1 MGISAIS
8 RGFRTMIRKPIPTA
22 WQILMNSRWSAMSHI
37 QVSSWNSVLCRAMVQ
52 RTLGA
57 SLDEQR
63 TIADEVLG
71 DVGDLL
77 EAVGHCDWI
86 DWGKVQNWKDRMIQS
101 STERE
106 KAEGVDWEEKR
117 MIWTVFLLYGEI
129 GELALLET
137 GDSVLP
143 LPGRW
148 GALRRHPSCLPTSPP
163 PAPTDW
169 RLSHH
174 QRPSF
179 LVSPFVFDIAKLL
192 CMGFDLVWTVSSR
205 LVPSLARVNC
215 VASLHLSLS
224 PCVDGNRFRGYIQTG
239 WRSCVPPGLHRF
251 RGYSLLR

>member
-1 MGISAIS
+1 
-8 RGFRTMIRKPIPTA
+8 MIRKPIPTA

-192 CMGFDLVWTVSSR
+192 CMGFRFRLNRFFTTCPISCSR
-205 LVPSLARVNC
+205 QLRRLSPSLAFSLRWRKSIQGIYTNWVEILC
-215 VASLHLSLS
+215 ASGIAS
-224 PCVDGNRFRGYIQTG
+224 V
-239 WRSCVPPGLHRF
+239 
-251 RGYSLLR
+251 